1 MNEYTTAKIDG
12 YENLNAF
19 GISRMFFSFPDAWYL
34 SILNYPSATEHL
46 MLIRIHAS
54 SKKFFIYDP
63 VADRGQ
69 KESIRRV
76 LFNSL
81 YRLGSLHF
89 REQILLLWVEGMIGR
104 MLNVMRNKN
113 WIHTIAKRWF

>member
-12 YENLNAF
+12 YENSKCLWDFKNV
-19 GISRMFFSFPDAWYL
+19 FSFPDAWYL

-46 MLIRIHAS
+46 MLIRIHTS

-69 KESIRRV
+69 KESE
-76 LFNSL
+76 
-81 YRLGSLHF
+81 GSYLIVYIDLVACIF
-89 REQILLLWVEGMIGR
+89 VSRYFYYG
-104 MLNVMRNKN
+104 
-113 WIHTIAKRWF
+113 